1 MRIIFGSICLL
12 FLLNGCG
19 VLNRVKTPDSNNAS
33 ANVKRTSS
41 KSKANSYESFITKEA
56 ISQKGL
62 LNVHQVGNK
71 YYFEIADSILNR
83 EILVVT
89 RFAKTPA
96 GSGNYGGEEIGKKT
110 ITFEKGPQDNLFL
123 RIGTLVSIADE
134 DDSISQAVNNSNITP
149 ILEAFDIKAR
159 NEKRKTSVIE
169 VTDFINSENTLLS
182 LNDGQK
188 ESYRLSSLEKD
199 KSYIQ
204 KITTFPINT
213 EVRTVKTYKAKT
225 TGKKKKELPAAVLS
239 GVVTLELNSSFI
251 LLPKVPMNK
260 RYYDERVGYFA
271 SSYLEYGDEQQKVD
285 RNTFIHRWRLEP
297 KTEDV
302 EKWKNGELVEPKKPI
317 VFYID
322 PATPKKWRPY
332 LIKGI
337 NDWQSAF
344 EQAGFKN
351 AIVGKEWPIDNTSM
365 SLEDARFSV
374 LRYFASPKKNAYGP
388 NITDPRSGEILESH
402 IGWYHNLMSLLHNW
416 YTIQAGAVD
425 TRAQSMEFEPE
436 LMGEL
441 IRFVSSHEV
450 GHTLGLRHNMG
461 ASYATPVE
469 KLRDAEWLRKNG
481 HTSSIM
487 DYARFNYVAQP
498 EDSIPPKELM
508 PRIGDYDKWAIQWG
522 YGKLPDIDGLTD
534 EREILNRWVVDS
546 IASNPRLW
554 FGGEGRDFDP
564 RSQTEDLGDN
574 AMVAS
579 TYGIMNLQRIVP
591 RLTDWTKA
599 RNSDDYSN
607 LDEIY
612 ESLVKQYENYLFHV
626 AKNIGGIYVTPRTMG
641 ESGEVYCPV
650 PKSQQKE
657 ALVFLNNHIFKEPK
671 WLINN
676 EILNKTS
683 SPQSKESITK
693 TMETVLLNLMGGSRM
708 SRMTF
713 ISERYQDEDVYTP
726 DQYIDDLNQLI
737 WGEMNVFYKTTAYRR
752 KLQKAYVS
760 NMIALYKPNEA
771 EGVVEGILAKLSE
784 GYTANTDVRSLALHN
799 LTTLQRKIKGTLPVI
814 NHRMTKAHLLYL
826 QKEIEEVIGETQDP
840 GNFFIPANPDLSIEE
855 GEGEN

>member
-1 MRIIFGSICLL
+1 MICLL
-12 FLLNGCG
+12 FLSNSCN
-19 VLNRVKTPDSNNAS
+19 VLGTAKTSGKNSPKAS
-33 ANVKRTSS
+33 VIGSS
-41 KSKANSYESFITKEA
+41 PKAKADNYESYITKEA
-56 ISQKGL
+56 ISQEGL
-62 LNVHQVGNK
+62 FGVHQVNNK
-71 YYFEIADSILNR
+71 FYFEIADSILNR

-110 ITFEKGPQDNLFL
+110 IIFEKGPQDNIFL

-134 DDSISQAVNNSNITP
+134 NDAISEAVNNSNITP
-149 ILEAFDIKAR
+149 ILEAFDIRAR
-159 NEKRKTSVIE
+159 NVKKKASLIE
-169 VTDFINSENTLLS
+169 VTDFINSENSLLS
-182 LNDGQK
+182 LSDPQK

-213 EVRTVKTYKAKT
+213 EIRTVKTYKAKS
-225 TGKKKKELPAAVLS
+225 TGNSKKELPAAILS
-239 GVVTLELNSSFI
+239 GVVTLELNSSFV
-251 LLPKVPMNK
+251 LLPKVPMKK
-260 RYYDERVGYFA
+260 RFFDQRVGYFA
-271 SSYLEYGDEQQKVD
+271 SSYLEYGDDQQKVD
-285 RNTFIHRWRLEP
+285 KNTFIHRWRLEP
-297 KTEDV
+297 KTEDI
-302 EKWKNGELVEPKKPI
+302 EKWNNGELVAPKKPI

-337 NDWQSAF
+337 NDWQK
-344 EQAGFKN
+344 GFKN
-351 AIVGKEWPIDNTSM
+351 AIVGREWPVDAPSM

-402 IGWYHNLMSLLHNW
+402 IGWYHNLMNLLHNW

-425 TRAQSMEFEPE
+425 ARAQSMEFDPE

-461 ASYATPVE
+461 ASFATPVE

-498 EDSIPPKELM
+498 EDSIPPKDLM

-522 YGKLPDIDGLTD
+522 YGKLPKIDDLVE
-534 EREILNRWVVDS
+534 EREILDRWVVDS
-546 IASNPRLW
+546 ITSNPRLW
-554 FGGEGRDFDP
+554 FGSEGRDFDP

-591 RLTDWTKA
+591 RLTEWTKA

-626 AKNIGGIYVTPRTMG
+626 TKNIGGIYVTPRTMG

-650 PKSQQKE
+650 PKNQQKE
-657 ALVFLNNHIFKEPK
+657 ALVFLNNYIFKEPK

-693 TMETVLLNLMGGSRM
+693 TMENIMLNLMGGSRL

-713 ISERYQDEDVYTP
+713 ISERYQDDDVYPP
-726 DQYIDDLNQLI
+726 DEYIDDLNQLV
-737 WGEMNVFYKTTAYRR
+737 WGEMNVFYKTDAYRR

-760 NMIALYKPNEA
+760 NMITLYKPSEA
-771 EGVVEGILAKLSE
+771 EGMVEGILAKLSE

-799 LTTLQRKIKGTLPVI
+799 LTMLQRKIRGTISVI

-826 QKEIEEVIGETQDP
+826 QKEIEGVIGETPDP
-840 GNFFIPANPDLSIEE
+840 GNFFIPANPDLSIDEDE
-855 GEGEN
+855 GEK

>member
-1 MRIIFGSICLL
+1 MRIFFGLIFLFFVTSSCSILGSA
-12 FLLNGCG
+12 
-19 VLNRVKTPDSNNAS
+19 KNANDPN
-33 ANVKRTSS
+33 AVINKNKVSS
-41 KSKANSYESFITKEA
+41 KSKANSYNAIITDEA
-56 ISQKGL
+56 VSQQGL
-62 LNVHQVGNK
+62 FTVHRVGNK
-71 YYFEIADSILNR
+71 HYFEIADSILNH

-89 RFAKTPA
+89 RFVKTPA
-96 GSGNYGGEEIGKKT
+96 GAGNYGGEEIGKKT
-110 ITFEKGPQDNLFL
+110 IIWEKGPENKLFL
-123 RIGTLVSIADE
+123 RIGTLVSMADE
-134 DDSISQAVNNSNITP
+134 NDAISEAVNNSNITP
-149 ILEAFDIKAR
+149 ILEAFEIKAR
-159 NEKRKTSVIE
+159 HEKKKTSVID
-169 VTDFINSENTLLS
+169 VTEFINSENTLLALS
-182 LNDGQK
+182 EPQK
-188 ESYRLSSLEKD
+188 ESYKLSSLEKD
-199 KSYIQ
+199 KSYIE
-204 KITTFPINT
+204 KITSFPINT

-225 TGKKKKELPAAVLS
+225 SSKSKKELPAAVLS

-251 LLPKVPMNK
+251 MLPKEPMKK
-260 RYYDERVGYFA
+260 RFFDERVGYFA

-297 KTEDV
+297 KPEDI
-302 EKWKNGELVEPKKPI
+302 EKWENGELVEPKKPI

-322 PATPKKWRPY
+322 PATPKKWRPF
-332 LIKGI
+332 LIQGI
-337 NDWQSAF
+337 NDWQKAF

-351 AIVGKEWPIDNTSM
+351 AIVGQEWPEENTNM

-402 IGWYHNLMSLLHNW
+402 IGWYHNLMNLLHSW

-425 TRAQSMEFEPE
+425 QRAQSMEFEPE

-498 EDSIPPKELM
+498 QDSIPPKDLM

-522 YGKLPDIDGLTD
+522 YGKLPRTQELAD
-534 EREILNRWVVDS
+534 EREILNQWVVDS
-546 IASNPRLW
+546 ISTNPRLW

-591 RLTDWTKA
+591 KLTDWTKA

-612 ESLVKQYENYLFHV
+612 ENLVKQYENYLFHV
-626 AKNIGGIYVTPRTMG
+626 AKNIGGIYVTPKTMG

-650 PKSQQKE
+650 PKNQQKE

-693 TMETVLLNLMGGSRM
+693 TMERVLLNLMGGSRM

-713 ISERYQDEDVYTP
+713 INERYEDEDVYAP
-726 DQYIDDLNQLI
+726 DEYIDDLNQLI
-737 WGEMNVFYKTTAYRR
+737 WGEMNVFYKTDSYRR

-760 NMIALYKPNEA
+760 NMITLYKPSEA
-771 EGVVEGILAKLSE
+771 EGLVEGILAKMSE
-784 GYTANTDVRSLALHN
+784 GYTSNTDVRSLALHN
-799 LTTLQRKIKGTLPVI
+799 LTMLQRKIKGTIPVI
-814 NHRMTKAHLLYL
+814 NHRMTKAHLLYI
-826 QKEIEEVIGETQDP
+826 QKEIEEVIGETKDP
-840 GNFFIPANPDLSIEE
+840 GNLFIPANPDLAIDKGEE
-855 GEGEN
+855 KE

>member
-1 MRIIFGSICLL
+1 MRIFFGLICLFFITSSCSIL
-12 FLLNGCG
+12 GSA
-19 VLNRVKTPDSNNAS
+19 KNANDPNTAVS
-33 ANVKRTSS
+33 KNKASS
-41 KSKANSYESFITKEA
+41 KSKANSYNALITDEA
-56 ISQKGL
+56 FSQKGL
-62 LNVHQVGNK
+62 FTVHRIGNK
-71 YYFEIADSILNR
+71 HYFEIADSILNH

-89 RFAKTPA
+89 RFVKTPA
-96 GSGNYGGEEIGKKT
+96 GAGNYGGEEIGKKT
-110 ITFEKGPQDNLFL
+110 IVWEKGPENKLFL
-123 RIGTLVSIADE
+123 RIGTLVSMADE
-134 DDSISQAVNNSNITP
+134 NDAISEAVNNSNITP
-149 ILEAFDIKAR
+149 ILEAFEIKAR
-159 NEKRKTSVIE
+159 HEKKKTSVID
-169 VTDFINSENTLLS
+169 VTEFINSENSLLALS
-182 LNDGQK
+182 DPQK
-188 ESYRLSSLEKD
+188 ESYKLSSLEKD
-199 KSYIQ
+199 KSYIER
-204 KITTFPINT
+204 ITSFPINT

-225 TGKKKKELPAAVLS
+225 SGKSKKELPAAVLS

-251 LLPKVPMNK
+251 MLPKEPMKK
-260 RYYDERVGYFA
+260 RFFDERVGYFA

-297 KTEDV
+297 KLEDV
-302 EKWKNGELVEPKKPI
+302 QKWENGELVEPKKPI

-322 PATPKKWRPY
+322 PATPKKWRPF
-332 LIKGI
+332 LIQGI
-337 NDWQSAF
+337 NDWQKAF

-351 AIVGKEWPIDNTSM
+351 AIVGKEWPEDNSNM

-402 IGWYHNLMSLLHNW
+402 IGWYHNLMNLLHNW
-416 YTIQAGAVD
+416 YTIQAGVVD
-425 TRAQSMEFEPE
+425 QRAQNMEFEPE

-450 GHTLGLRHNMG
+450 GHTIGLRHNMG

-498 EDSIPPKELM
+498 QDSIPPRDLM

-522 YGKLPDIDGLTD
+522 YGKLPKSQELAD
-534 EREILNRWVVDS
+534 EREILNQWVVDS
-546 IASNPRLW
+546 ISTNPRLW

-591 RLTDWTKA
+591 KLTDWTKA

-626 AKNIGGIYVTPRTMG
+626 AKNIGGIYVTPKTMG

-650 PKSQQKE
+650 PKNQQKE

-693 TMETVLLNLMGGSRM
+693 SMERVLLNLMGGSRM

-713 ISERYQDEDVYTP
+713 INERYEDEDVYAP
-726 DQYIDDLNQLI
+726 DEYIDDLNQLI
-737 WGEMNVFYKTTAYRR
+737 WGEMNVFYKTDSYRR

-760 NMIALYKPNEA
+760 NMITLYKPSEA
-771 EGVVEGILAKLSE
+771 EGLVEGILAKLSE
-784 GYTANTDVRSLALHN
+784 GYTSNTDVRSLALHN
-799 LTTLQRKIKGTLPVI
+799 LSMLQRKIKGTIPVI
-814 NHRMTKAHLLYL
+814 NHRMTKAHLLYI
-826 QKEIEEVIGETQDP
+826 QKEIEEVIGETKDP
-840 GNFFIPANPDLSIEE
+840 GNLFIPANPDLAIDKGEE
-855 GEGEN
+855 KE